1 MGFGRNHHNRGVGVL
16 PLLVRTLVWIA
27 FLGVFVAGCSLA
39 AITRPDQYTVKRGDT
54 LYSVARRYELSW
66 REVASWNNIRA
77 PYTLTP
83 GQVLSLDRYPPV
95 AYPKAGNSKSSPKVV
110 KKKQPASR
118 APATPRT
125 KKVTRTRPPKPPPIV
140 HDKSKKWRWPSNG
153 SVLRTYEQTEPRHG
167 IDIGGALGDS
177 IVAAE
182 TGRVVYSG
190 AGLKGYGK
198 LVIIKHD
205 ERFLTAYGFNRK
217 VFVSQGDTVKAGQ
230 KIAEMGVGPR
240 NENMLHFELRQDG
253 QPVDP
258 QRLLP
263 RR

>member
-1 MGFGRNHHNRGVGVL
+1 MR
-16 PLLVRTLVWIA
+16 PLAWII
-27 FLGVFVAGCSLA
+27 FLGVLLAGCSLS
-39 AITRPDQYTVKRGDT
+39 AITRHDQYTVRRGDT
-54 LYSVARRYELSW
+54 LYSVAKSYDLNW
-66 REVASWNNIRA
+66 REVARWNNIQS
-77 PYTLTP
+77 PYTISP
-83 GQVLSLDRYPPV
+83 GQVLSLDRYPAI
-95 AYPKAGNSKSSPKVV
+95 AYSDRGNSKPSAKSAKAPPPARSAAPKPRKAAVD
-110 KKKQPASR
+110 KPA
-118 APATPRT
+118 P
-125 KKVTRTRPPKPPPIV
+125 TRPPPIV
-140 HDKSKKWRWPSNG
+140 EDKSKNWRWPTSG
-153 SVLRTYEQTEPRHG
+153 AILRTYEQTQPRHG
-167 IDIGGALGDS
+167 IDIGGSLGAD

-182 TGRVVYSG
+182 SGRVVYSG

-217 VFVSQGDTVKAGQ
+217 VLVAQGDSVNAGQ